1 MIHMLKNAANTDYAR
16 LIKRKIKELNLKD
29 SQEVKDFFIKSLY
42 NLYNEERDS
51 CMELI
56 KGRNN
61 CIEQIKHAS
70 EPYYTYQRN

>member
-1 MIHMLKNAANTDYAR
+1 MLKNASNTHYTR
-16 LIKRKIKELNLKD
+16 LTKRKIKELNLKD
-29 SQEVKDFFIKSLY
+29 SQEVKDFFIKS
-42 NLYNEERDS
+42 LYNEERDS